1 MNVVVANERKDSLSN
16 LDIEVIKDVTGEFEV
31 NELVAIFK
39 DFFFDRMIL
48 DITAIKNYKDI
59 QNIKQ
64 LAIGLGESK
73 LILVLTDEVCT
84 SGNYL
89 SNLVSMG
96 IYNFTNNINAIKQ
109 LIEKPNT
116 YKDVEKIQQLNNASA
131 EISNRVSGAGRSNK
145 ILGIK
150 NVTEHAG
157 ATTLSYMLKKELTDI
172 YGNSVYAIEVNKK
185 DFVYFNDKNMFSV
198 NESEL
203 MKKIA
208 GLDHPIVVIIDL
220 NNCKT
225 DTMCDEILYLL
236 EPSTVML
243 NKLVKTNRT
252 VFEKLQNKK
261 IVLNKCMLSNKD
273 INELEYEASVKF
285 FYSIPAL
292 DERAKNPMLHD
303 LLYRLGLIDNTAAR
317 KSEGNKIFGIFGK
330 R

>member
-131 EISNRVSGAGRSNK
+131 EISNRVSGAVEV
-145 ILGIK
+145 IK
-150 NVTEHAG
+150 
-157 ATTLSYMLKKELTDI
+157 
-172 YGNSVYAIEVNKK
+172 
-185 DFVYFNDKNMFSV
+185 F
-198 NESEL
+198 
-203 MKKIA
+203 
-208 GLDHPIVVIIDL
+208 
-220 NNCKT
+220 
-225 DTMCDEILYLL
+225 
-236 EPSTVML
+236 
-243 NKLVKTNRT
+243 
-252 VFEKLQNKK
+252 
-261 IVLNKCMLSNKD
+261 
-273 INELEYEASVKF
+273 
-285 FYSIPAL
+285 
-292 DERAKNPMLHD
+292 
-303 LLYRLGLIDNTAAR
+303 
-317 KSEGNKIFGIFGK
+317 
-330 R
+330 